1 MKAATTVLST
11 IAALSA
17 VMLTSSIPADAALN
31 CNNPRRVST
40 ATAKSKQPYK
50 MDGKWHA
57 RLLCFN
63 DLDAK
68 GKASYGFRY
77 VKMANTSYSCNAE
90 TAKKWWCV
98 CAGDPCVSTYSQIYT
113 PGETKNLHLPSRPP
127 SGRISSP
134 GSRRR

>member
-31 CNNPRRVST
+31 CNNPRRVDV
-40 ATAKSKQPYK
+40 ATAKSDEPYDK
-50 MDGKWHA
+50 SKKGKWRA
-57 RLLCFN
+57 ISLCFGK
-63 DLDAK
+63 LDAK

-98 CAGDPCVSTYSQIYT
+98 CSGESLCVHVL
-113 PGETKNLHLPSRPP
+113 TKLHAQ
-127 SGRISSP
+127 
-134 GSRRR
+134 